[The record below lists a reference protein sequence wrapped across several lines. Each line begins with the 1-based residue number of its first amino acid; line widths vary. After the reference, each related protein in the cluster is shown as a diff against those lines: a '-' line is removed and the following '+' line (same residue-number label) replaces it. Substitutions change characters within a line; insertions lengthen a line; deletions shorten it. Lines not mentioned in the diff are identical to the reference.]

1 MLENKDDE
9 KGCICVAWLYPLLAN
24 RSILKLLLII
34 NFFGTAYGYYWYK
47 DQLKESPAIFRL
59 FVPDSPTAS
68 LFFVLV
74 LIAFL
79 LRKNCPLIEALAIVT
94 LFKYGIWAVVMNILV
109 FFVQGE
115 LDWISLMLILSH
127 FAMAI
132 QGLLYAPFYRIKW
145 WHLLVAA
152 IWTLHNDVIDYV
164 FFMLPSYHMLD
175 RYIPQIG
182 YFTFWL
188 SILSIGLAYYFSI
201 RKNRYTLEIK

>member
-1 MLENKDDE
+1 MTW
-9 KGCICVAWLYPLLAN
+9 VYSLLAH
-24 RSILKLLLII
+24 RSTIWLLLLVNI
-34 NFFGTAYGYYWYK
+34 FGTIYGYYWYGW
-47 DQLKESPAIFRL
+47 QLKETPAIFKP

-68 LFFVLV
+68 LFFVIV

-79 LRKNCPLIEALAIVT
+79 LKKNWPLIEALAIVT

-115 LDWISLMLILSH
+115 LDFAGYMLIGSH
-127 FAMAI
+127 FAMAV
-132 QGLLYAPFYRIKW
+132 QGVLYAPFYRIKW
-145 WHLLVAA
+145 SHLIIAA

-175 RYIPQIG
+175 QYIPQIG

-188 SILSIGLAYYFSI
+188 SILSIGIAYYFCLRSN
-201 RKNRYTLEIK
+201 KFQLEIKS